1 MTFSENVAVSGTP
14 QLLLRIGDTLRDADY
29 VSGSGTATLSFSYTV
44 QADDADHD
52 GISIDGFALKLNG
65 GAITRHGDTGV
76 NAVLTHTGLIDDA
89 GQKVVYP
96 AVTVS
101 VGAPAYSVAEGSSAT
116 VTVTLSADPLRTV
129 TIPITAGGASDADFS
144 LSASEVTFE
153 SGETEQSITV
163 TATDDTVADDGES
176 VALGFGPLPAGVTA
190 GSQATATVDL
200 ADDEVPA
207 NWSLLPSGLGAGAEF
222 RLLFVVT
229 TTGHESTSPD
239 IADYNAFVQAAAGG
253 GHTDVQSRSSA
264 FRALGSTSAVDA
276 RDNTATTHTAADRG
290 VPTSW
295 LNGPKGADDYADFY
309 DGSWDHRNPIRNEHG
324 NARLLPSFFSIWTGS
339 NSDGT
344 RSSNNS
350 YLGSTSP
357 RVGRPGSGAG
367 HEISSDRINPRS
379 NVALYGLSG
388 VFRVEGVAAVDNAD
402 LSDLRVDG
410 TSVDGF
416 AAATISYTAGVANPV
431 ERVAIA
437 ASTSDPGAGLA

>member
-1 MTFSENVAVSGTP
+1 MGLRGLYAVP
-14 QLLLRIGDTLRDADY
+14 RLNWWW
-29 VSGSGTATLSFSYTV
+29 SFSPP
-44 QADDADHD
+44 
-52 GISIDGFALKLNG
+52 
-65 GAITRHGDTGV
+65 R
-76 NAVLTHTGLIDDA
+76 
-89 GQKVVYP
+89 
-96 AVTVS
+96 
-101 VGAPAYSVAEGSSAT
+101 
-116 VTVTLSADPLRTV
+116 
-129 TIPITAGGASDADFS
+129 
-144 LSASEVTFE
+144 
-153 SGETEQSITV
+153 
-163 TATDDTVADDGES
+163 
-176 VALGFGPLPAGVTA
+176 
-190 GSQATATVDL
+190 
-200 ADDEVPA
+200 
-207 NWSLLPSGLGAGAEF
+207 
-222 RLLFVVT
+222 
-229 TTGHESTSPD
+229 
-239 IADYNAFVQAAAGG
+239 QAAAGG

-290 VPTSW
+290 VPIYW

-416 AAATISYTAGVANPV
+416 AAATISYTVGVANPV

-437 ASTSDPGAGLA
+437 ASTSDPGAGLAYSPADADSGTDGHQVNLAVGANTVTVTAASTSPGAAWNPWPGLRPGPAAGCRTPCRRPCAGRSR